1 MTACSDW
8 RSKAGKVRLL
18 ALDVDGVLTDGSV
31 VFSSSGDE
39 LKSFH
44 ILDGMGMR
52 LAMEAGIAVAV
63 ISGRHSSPVQ
73 LRMAE
78 LGVGEVLQGV
88 SDKAAALRDLCVRK
102 GIAQDEAAFV
112 GDDLNDLPAFAVS
125 GFRIAVANAVQE
137 VKQAAD
143 VVTSRPGGFGA
154 VREAVELILKAQGR
168 WQAAIERFRPSRI
181 SES

>member
-1 MTACSDW
+1 MTESSDW
-8 RSKAGKVRLL
+8 RSKAAQVRLL

-44 ILDGMGMR
+44 ILDGMGLR
-52 LAMEAGIAVAV
+52 IAMGAGIAVAV

-78 LGVGEVLQGV
+78 LGVGDVLQGV
-88 SDKAAALRDLCVRK
+88 SDKAAALRDLCARR
-102 GIAQDEAAFV
+102 GIGQEQVAFV

-125 GFRIAVANAVQE
+125 GLRIAVANAVDE

-143 VVTSRPGGFGA
+143 VVTTRTGGCGA

-168 WQAAIERFRPSRI
+168 WEGVVSRFSPQRRPQT
-181 SES
+181 

>member
-1 MTACSDW
+1 VTQRSDW
-8 RSKAGKVRLL
+8 RSKAAKVRLI

-52 LAMEAGIAVAV
+52 LAMGAGITVAV

-78 LGVGEVLQGV
+78 LGVGDVMQGV
-88 SDKAAALRDLCVRK
+88 SDKAAALRDLCARR
-102 GIAQDEAAFV
+102 GIGQEQTAFI
-112 GDDLNDLPAFAVS
+112 GDDLNDLPAFAAC
-125 GFRIAVANAVQE
+125 GFRIAVANAVDE
-137 VKQAAD
+137 VKRAAD
-143 VVTSRPGGFGA
+143 VVTNRSGGAGA

-168 WQAAIERFRPSRI
+168 WESVVSGFQRPDRTDS
-181 SES
+181 